1 MDHITSKGEPQ
12 YQQSYCAAALQYKET
27 QGEKK
32 KTKTNNKTYIALAN
46 NICSTEM
53 LYTSYLG
60 SMTVLFEELMT

>member
-32 KTKTNNKTYIALAN
+32 KPKQTTKPILHWQTIFALLK
-46 NICSTEM
+46 CSTQAI
-53 LYTSYLG
+53 L
-60 SMTVLFEELMT
+60 VQ

>member
-32 KTKTNNKTYIALAN
+32 TKKQQD
-46 NICSTEM
+46 
-53 LYTSYLG
+53 LYCAGKQYLLYWN
-60 SMTVLFEELMT
+60 SLHEISWFNDSFI